1 VDDHP
6 VVRHGLA
13 QVINRESDM
22 RICAEAGNIA
32 EALSAMNRHKPDVV
46 VIDITLQRD
55 NGLELIKQ
63 IKANGGAARALVTSM
78 HDEAVYA
85 ERSLRAG
92 AMGYLNKS
100 RSLEELVTA
109 IRQVIRGKVYLSDT
123 MTDRMMQQVI
133 GRAETPNRPV
143 SDRLSDRE
151 LEVFELLGKGL
162 TTREI
167 ADSLHLSVKTIDTH
181 REHIRK
187 KLGLRNRIEIVRR
200 AVLWVEQGG

>member
-1 VDDHP
+1 MDDHP